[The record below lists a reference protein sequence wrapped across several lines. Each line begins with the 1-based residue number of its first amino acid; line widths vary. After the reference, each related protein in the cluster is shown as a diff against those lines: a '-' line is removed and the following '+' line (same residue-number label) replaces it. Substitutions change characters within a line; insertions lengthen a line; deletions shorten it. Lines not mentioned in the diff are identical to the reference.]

1 MNRRVNFLNDLG
13 VCAGLSREENDR
25 QYTEQKGGA
34 DLSEPGWSLV
44 KRLENQ
50 RVLRAQCIN

>member
-1 MNRRVNFLNDLG
+1 
-13 VCAGLSREENDR
+13 
-25 QYTEQKGGA
+25 
-34 DLSEPGWSLV
+34 LSEPGWSLV